1 MYKPGPP
8 PMQSMMLETRTRSA
22 APISRKKSLM
32 AVESDEDMG
41 FTESF
46 TSRGMPHIGSSVT
59 SKGNVSATYRVPGRI
74 TIPADGAEHTF
85 TIVQLN
91 LDASMSW
98 VSVPKVDTKT
108 HLKVCGSPTGR
119 DMSSNKL

>member
-8 PMQSMMLETRTRSA
+8 PMQSMMLGASRSA
-22 APISRKKSLM
+22 GPISRKKSM
-32 AVESDEDMG
+32 MTVESDEDMV

-108 HLKVCGSPTGR
+108 HLKVCGSPAGR